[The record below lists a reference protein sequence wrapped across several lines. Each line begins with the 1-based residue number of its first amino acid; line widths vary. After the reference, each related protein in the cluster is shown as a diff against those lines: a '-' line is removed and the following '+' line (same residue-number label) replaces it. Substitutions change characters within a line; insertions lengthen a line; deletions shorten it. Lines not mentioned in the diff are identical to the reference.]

1 MEISDLVVIGRLGRL
16 EPDGFFSIQL
26 SQSHQSVLAAIKDCY
41 LIFTSNRVFFVTV
54 EETKTVG
61 RRNFIRFKEDGVGEE
76 ADKHPNA
83 EIALP
88 SQDLAEVNVT
98 DDTNSLDGYKAI
110 FGSEII
116 GEIDGLMLN
125 SMQSVLIISLIQG
138 GELLVPNVDNFVQV
152 INSKNQSVILQ
163 NIEGL
168 LDVCTSTS

>member
-16 EPDGFFSIQL
+16 EPDGFFSIQF

-61 RRNFIRFKEDGVGEE
+61 RRNFIRFKEDGVSEE

-88 SQDLAEVNVT
+88 GNELSEASESVDELSVN
-98 DDTNSLDGYKAI
+98 GYKVV
-110 FGSEII
+110 FGNEII
-116 GEIDGLMLN
+116 GEIDGVMLN
-125 SMQSVLIISLIQG
+125 PMQSVLIISLVQG
-138 GELLVPNVDNFVQV
+138 GELLVPNVENFVQE
-152 INSKNQSVILQ
+152 IDSTDQSITLH

-168 LDVCTSTS
+168 LELCTSMS